1 MLLLMPIRRVSP
13 WPLTPPPSATAALR
27 SAHGVLREALTEL
40 EKCEEAR
47 LVAALRTLKPA
58 LEENLSAKEKLYQDS
73 AKAFERAG
81 QPGPAQ
87 ILRIFEQ
94 NMGLLSNSVR
104 VFLGSLDSAKDGRS
118 LRDRL
123 PTVLR
128 VLRDRMDSEERA
140 VFPLFDR
147 SASL

>member
-1 MLLLMPIRRVSP
+1 M
-13 WPLTPPPSATAALR
+13 
-27 SAHGVLREALTEL
+27 LREALTEL
-40 EKCEEAR
+40 EQYEEAR

-58 LEENLSAKEKLYQDS
+58 LEENLAAKEKLYQDS

-123 PTVLR
+123 PTVVR

>member
-1 MLLLMPIRRVSP
+1 MSRAPAGS
-13 WPLTPPPSATAALR
+13 PSASAALR
-27 SAHGVLREALTEL
+27 SAHGELRRSLTEL
-40 EKCEEAR
+40 EKCEEAQ
-47 LVAALRTLKPA
+47 LIAALRALKPA
-58 LEENLSAKEKLYQDS
+58 LEENLAAKEKLYQDS

-81 QPGPAQ
+81 QAGPAQ

-104 VFLGSLDSAKDGRS
+104 VFLASIDSAKDGRS

-123 PTVLR
+123 PTVVR
-128 VLRDRMDSEERA
+128 VLRERMDSEERA

>member
-1 MLLLMPIRRVSP
+1 MSP
-13 WPLTPPPSATAALR
+13 APAASPSSATAALR
-27 SAHGVLREALTEL
+27 TAHGTLRHSLIALER
-40 EKCEEAR
+40 CEDAG
-47 LVAALRTLKPA
+47 LVSALRALKPA
-58 LEENLSAKEKLYQDS
+58 LEQNLAAKDQLYQDS

-94 NMGLLSNSVR
+94 NMGLVSSSVR
-104 VFLGSLDSAKDGRS
+104 GFLASIDSAKDPRS

-123 PTVLR
+123 PTVVR
-128 VLRDRMDSEERA
+128 VLRERMDSEERA

-147 SASL
+147 SATL

>member
-1 MLLLMPIRRVSP
+1 MSP
-13 WPLTPPPSATAALR
+13 APAASSPATAELR
-27 SAHGVLREALTEL
+27 AAHGVLRHALAEL
-40 EKCEEAR
+40 ERCGEAG
-47 LVAALRTLKPA
+47 LVAALRALKPA
-58 LEENLSAKEKLYQDS
+58 LEENLAAKDKLYQDS
-73 AKAFERAG
+73 AKAFDRAG

-104 VFLGSLDSAKDGRS
+104 GFLASIDSAKDARS

-123 PTVLR
+123 PTVVR

-147 SASL
+147 SATL

>member
-1 MLLLMPIRRVSP
+1 VSR
-13 WPLTPPPSATAALR
+13 PPAAPSSATAELR
-27 SAHGVLREALTEL
+27 SAHGALRHSLIEL
-40 EKCEEAR
+40 ERCDEAR
-47 LVAALRTLKPA
+47 LVAALRALRPA
-58 LEENLSAKEKLYQDS
+58 LEQNLAAKDKLYQDS
-73 AKAFERAG
+73 AKAFDRAG

-94 NMGLLSNSVR
+94 NMGLVSNSVR
-104 VFLGSLDSAKDGRS
+104 GFLASIDSAKDARS

-123 PTVLR
+123 PTVVR
-128 VLRDRMDSEERA
+128 VLRERMDSEERA